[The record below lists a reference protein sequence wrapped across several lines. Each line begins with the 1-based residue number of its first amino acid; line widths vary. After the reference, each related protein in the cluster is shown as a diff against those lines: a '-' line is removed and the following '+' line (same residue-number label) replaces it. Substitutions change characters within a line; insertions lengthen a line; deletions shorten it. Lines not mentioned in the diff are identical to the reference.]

1 MTAPKRIAEIHRK
14 TRETDIRLHL
24 ELDGQGKADVQTGI
38 GFFDHLL
45 HALAKHSGMNFTLT
59 AKGDLHIDGH
69 HTVEDVGIVLGKA
82 FHQACGEKQGI
93 NRFGHAYCPL
103 DEALARAV
111 VDLSGRPF
119 LAFQWALSPRMVGEF
134 DSELWPEFLRA
145 FATQAQMTLHIE
157 LLYGENM
164 HHACESMV
172 KALARALSMAIRVD
186 ENNSGIP
193 STKGTLS

>member
-1 MTAPKRIAEIHRK
+1 MTAQKRGAEIHRK

-45 HALAKHSGMNFTLT
+45 EAWAKHSGMNLTLKAT
-59 AKGDLHIDGH
+59 GDLHIDGH
-69 HTVEDVGIVLGKA
+69 HTVEDVGIVLGQA
-82 FHQACGEKQGI
+82 FHQACGEKRGI

-119 LAFQWALSPRMVGEF
+119 CAFHGAFSPRMVGDF

-145 FATQAQMTLHIE
+145 FATQARITLHIE

-172 KALARALSMAIRVD
+172 KALARALSMAIRFD
-186 ENNSGIP
+186 ENSSDIP